1 VEGEQSINSYH
12 TFLSL
17 LSSQTLKR
25 ALPQQAGYPHRMT
38 LRESGKINSNGRV
51 NKLMNNFSLQSI
63 YTWYRNMLRNPKYRW
78 WIILGTLA
86 YIFSPIDISPDIF
99 PIVGQIDDV
108 LLLTLLI
115 SELSQ
120 LVVGFVKTRKEQK
133 VVAKPSDSSNETV
146 DVDAVSVSSNSSNK
160 TVETDAVSV
169 E

>member
-1 VEGEQSINSYH
+1 
-12 TFLSL
+12 
-17 LSSQTLKR
+17 
-25 ALPQQAGYPHRMT
+25 
-38 LRESGKINSNGRV
+38 
-51 NKLMNNFSLQSI
+51 MNNFSLQSI

-160 TVETDAVSV
+160 TVETDA
-169 E
+169 